1 MIFWRYAWAVMCSTP
16 RIGGLEKVVLQK
28 QERVQHVA
36 ASGKH
41 LAYYSP
47 ATKKVNYCL
56 LGKRPDT
63 LYDVFQKNC
72 FSLSDLDVCEENSRV
87 YVAMAHYSLADNDHS
102 IDIAVIDPVAMSVH
116 KYPFPMPVAHR
127 TYIRK
132 CSFVRLHGF
141 FSLVSWSIDGTRSVH
156 RVDTPRWTM
165 HSFPFKVYHVSISE
179 DTVGILDNDFVF
191 HVFHPDGGYRNMTVD
206 DLSLPVSACHFSVPA
221 KQLTLGFPDGT
232 LRVYRAGVSF
242 SHQFH
247 RAIRGVY
254 GNNDFFFLFLDNG
267 EVVVGDMT
275 ESLPVLSRWH
285 RVFDPEDMQRYAYQ
299 PPYLVVDG
307 DREGL
312 VLRGWKPIPSEAHL
326 MARIRAATAARQ
338 RPVNTQDRSDLDD
351 FLKHAVMKYRN
362 HTASATTASD
372 NNSNSTTPGTR

>member
-1 MIFWRYAWAVMCSTP
+1 
-16 RIGGLEKVVLQK
+16 
-28 QERVQHVA
+28 
-36 ASGKH
+36 
-41 LAYYSP
+41 
-47 ATKKVNYCL
+47 
-56 LGKRPDT
+56 
-63 LYDVFQKNC
+63 
-72 FSLSDLDVCEENSRV
+72 
-87 YVAMAHYSLADNDHS
+87 
-102 IDIAVIDPVAMSVH
+102 
-116 KYPFPMPVAHR
+116 
-127 TYIRK
+127 
-132 CSFVRLHGF
+132 
-141 FSLVSWSIDGTRSVH
+141 
-156 RVDTPRWTM
+156 VDTPRWTM

-267 EVVVGDMT
+267 EIVVGDMT